1 MSDLNF
7 NELNA
12 EPLCPTDSFILING
26 KVYLDIGVFIGENVT
41 SLATPKVTE
50 LAIKLGRVGHA
61 AQTTVNPTRPTGA
74 KVNVFQLPS
83 FSPPQIVGGVLA
95 ARISVT
101 AQGNLGVNPDDINP
115 VLI

>member
-12 EPLCPTDSFILING
+12 EPLCPAGSFTVISG
-26 KVYLDIGVFIGENVT
+26 KVYLDVGVFIGETVD

-50 LAIKLGRVGHA
+50 LAVKLGRIGHA
-61 AQTTVNPTRPTGA
+61 AQTTVNPARAVGS
-74 KVNVFQLPS
+74 KVNTFQSPS
-83 FSPPQIVGGVLA
+83 FSPPQSVGGVIT

-101 AQGNLGVNPDDINP
+101 AQGNLGVNANDISP
-115 VLI
+115 TLI